1 MSTKLTYTD
10 ANANSLSDKILR
22 WELLETKLAPLLDT
36 MPHVKP
42 VHAELVQLI
51 TDSKN
56 LEFQVKGLKTGA
68 SKAAEDRRALVK
80 TGDQLR
86 SRLAAALAFEHGSTS
101 VLLKEFGLRPRPA
114 GRTRTKPVPAP
125 VPQPEAPAS
134 PAAGTAGTEKK

>member
-1 MSTKLTYTD
+1 MNPKVTYTD

-22 WELLETKLAPLLDT
+22 WELLEAKLAPLLDT

-56 LEFQVKGLKTGA
+56 LDFQVKGLKTGA
-68 SKAAEDRRALVK
+68 SKAAEDRRTLVK
-80 TGDQLR
+80 TGDRLR

-101 VLLKEFGLRPRPA
+101 VLLKEFGIRPRPA
-114 GRTRTKPVPAP
+114 GRTRTKPDPVP
-125 VPQPEAPAS
+125 VPQPEAQ
-134 PAAGTAGTEKK
+134 TAPPVHTSGTEQK